1 MVVSRSMPSFVIAG
15 FRRRSAN
22 SSNPFCDSHTSMI
35 RNPVSVG
42 WEICWYIPGSGRA
55 STPISSSIA
64 RNSLWVKPVTFIVI
78 TTVSILFFLILIS
91 PFSLLLSLMAG
102 LRIDAAQ
109 QLLDPLLIP
118 PVDVALDRHHGAS
131 YVVRVHNA
139 YSNQSDYLDEFCSS
153 LPA

>member
-1 MVVSRSMPSFVIAG
+1 MVVSRSMPSLVMAG

-22 SSNPFCDSHTSMI
+22 SSNPFCDSHISII

-78 TTVSILFFLILIS
+78 TTIFILFLFIFVLRYGGAVSLFWTGAAFVHPLFDFLDELRVADGRRAS
-91 PFSLLLSLMAG
+91 PFAG
-102 LRIDAAQ
+102 
-109 QLLDPLLIP
+109 IP
-118 PVDVALDRHHGAS
+118 CPQHERVVVDVM
-131 YVVRVHNA
+131 N
-139 YSNQSDYLDEFCSS
+139 
-153 LPA
+153 